1 MSSAQEQEE
10 SEEEGEDSELARNTL
25 LNAAPQTSDFNPDSG
40 DASGDVSGDV
50 SPASSGS
57 RPDTP
62 SYSHSSG
69 SLPGTPGSIDH
80 GLEPSWPDS
89 QGSYVTVMSE
99 VARPSVIEMHRCL
112 REKDEQL
119 QNALQEI
126 LRIRREHAI
135 ELASTRHDSES
146 MASQAFQLRLLQQ
159 ELEEARKLIT
169 ITAQTSTLSESHA
182 HEVEDLRRQVLKLKE
197 EADKETFVNTIVIH
211 ERFIERFEV
220 GLETRVTLAETE
232 RALAQQQQEI
242 MAHEARLAREQLRA
256 ERLGIHMSK
265 LQQN

>member
-1 MSSAQEQEE
+1 MQPPDQTPSTSSTQEQEE
-10 SEEEGEDSELARNTL
+10 SEEEGEDSELARNML

-62 SYSHSSG
+62 GYSHSSG

-89 QGSYVTVMSE
+89 QDSYVTVMSE

-112 REKDEQL
+112 RDKNEQL

-146 MASQAFQLRLLQQ
+146 MASQAFQLRLQ
-159 ELEEARKLIT
+159 ELE
-169 ITAQTSTLSESHA
+169 
-182 HEVEDLRRQVLKLKE
+182 
-197 EADKETFVNTIVIH
+197 
-211 ERFIERFEV
+211 
-220 GLETRVTLAETE
+220 
-232 RALAQQQQEI
+232 
-242 MAHEARLAREQLRA
+242 
-256 ERLGIHMSK
+256 
-265 LQQN
+265 